1 MTGGEIRLLDAAALR
16 RVYREHVKADFPPAE
31 RKPLAMIERQVRTGQ
46 YDTLGLFQ
54 GEELLAYAFLWRDKE
69 GHCALLDYLA
79 VCRGG
84 RGQGTGSA
92 FLEQLKA
99 HYGSFDG
106 LLVEAEAEDPQ
117 AGAEDNALRRRRIDF
132 YRRCGFRIL
141 DYRARLFG
149 VTYSMLASGTLTAAD
164 ALAAHRRHYRLDE
177 PGFNPLRAMAEIPCS
192 SGSASSSS

>member
-1 MTGGEIRLLDAAALR
+1 MTGAELRLLDAAALR
-16 RVYREHVKADFPPAE
+16 RVYREHMKADFPPAE

-69 GHCALLDYLA
+69 GRCALLDYLA

-106 LLVEAEAEDPQ
+106 LLVEAEAEDHQ
-117 AGAEDNALRRRRIDF
+117 AGAEDNAIRRRRIDF
-132 YRRCGFRIL
+132 YRRCGFRLL

-177 PGFNPLRAMAEIPCS
+177 PGFNPLRAMAEIPCLS
-192 SGSASSSS
+192 DS

>member
-99 HYGSFDG
+99 HYGGFDG

-149 VTYSMLASGTLTAAD
+149 VTYSMLTSGTLTAAD

>member
-16 RVYREHVKADFPPAE
+16 RVYRDHVKADFPPAE

-46 YDTLGLFQ
+46 YDTLGLFR
-54 GEELLAYAFLWRDKE
+54 GETLLAYAFLWRDKE
-69 GHCALLDYLA
+69 GHCALLDYLV

-92 FLEQLKA
+92 FMEQLKA
-99 HYGSFDG
+99 HYGGFDG

-117 AGAEDNALRRRRIDF
+117 AGEEQNTLRRRRIDF
-132 YRRCGFRIL
+132 YRRCGFRML
-141 DYRARLFG
+141 DYKARLFG
-149 VTYSMLASGTLTAAD
+149 VTYAMLASGALTDAD

-177 PGFNPLRAMAEIPCS
+177 PGFNPLRAMAEIPCPTE
-192 SGSASSSS
+192 